1 MDFNRPITYQIAGG
15 STIDLNSIG
24 SAEVTT
30 SVPLGGYKV
39 LSASF
44 NEVPLV
50 GYMDKRALRDG
61 IDAGDTYLGNR
72 SLSIVCGVFGT
83 STGDLGDRIQA
94 LLDAMRPIPRT
105 YEADYGFRQLAFSQG
120 TIDTSNFST
129 GFIPMMMLVRPSS
142 LPSVQLTTAQSIG
155 VSAKG
160 FAANVG
166 FTLMAKQPYKFSATQ
181 RTISI
186 TSSSATTSFPNL
198 GSGIAY
204 PTFEIIYSSASTYAT
219 ATITSVTFTF
229 DSQALKLNSLD
240 FPAKTASSEVRWY
253 VDFENQTVR
262 RGVRSTA
269 GGAYVTSLRQDVI
282 DTTTYNFG
290 SIPPTDDAATTM
302 TTTYTGAA
310 IPALI
315 TATYREA
322 WY

>member
-30 SVPLGGYKV
+30 SAPLGGYKV

-44 NEVPLV
+44 NEVGLV

-61 IDAGDTYLGNR
+61 VDAADTYLGTR
-72 SLSIVCGVFGT
+72 TLSIVCGVFGT
-83 STGDLGDRIQA
+83 STGDLGDKIQA

-129 GFIPMMMLVRPSS
+129 GFIPMMMLVRPAS

-160 FAANVG
+160 FAANVA
-166 FTLMAKQPYKFSATQ
+166 FTLMAKQPYRFSATQ
-181 RTISI
+181 RTINV
-186 TSSSATTSFPNL
+186 TSSSATTSLPNL
-198 GSGIAY
+198 GSATAY
-204 PTFEIIYSSASTYAT
+204 PTFEIIYSSAVSYAA
-219 ATITSVTFTF
+219 ATVAAVTFTM
-229 DSQALKLNSLD
+229 DSQVLKLNNLD
-240 FPAKTASSEVRWY
+240 FIAKTTTNEVRWY

-269 GGAYVTSLRQDVI
+269 GGAYVTTLRQDVI
-282 DTTTYNFG
+282 DTSLYNFG
-290 SIPPTDDAATTM
+290 SIPPTDDATTTL
-302 TTTYTGAA
+302 TTTYTGSA
-310 IPALI
+310 PGLI
-315 TATYREA
+315 AVTYREA